1 MINVDF
7 SFLVTV
13 LYVIVLYIF
22 LSRCF
27 FGPVSRIL
35 RARRELIEG
44 RLEGSRKR
52 LELVEQKTA
61 EYERALQT
69 ARTEAYR
76 QQEMQRERAM
86 AEKTD
91 LVAKA
96 KSVAAKSVEEGR
108 VRIAAQA
115 ETARKKIETEIDTLA
130 KNLTTAILRDN

>member
-7 SFLVTV
+7 SFVVTV
-13 LYVIVLYIF
+13 LYVGILYIF

-27 FGPVSRIL
+27 FGPVTRIL
-35 RARRELIEG
+35 RTRRELIEG
-44 RLEGSRKR
+44 RLESSRKR

-76 QQEMQRERAM
+76 QQEMQRERAL
-86 AEKTD
+86 ADKTD

-96 KSVAAKSVEEGR
+96 KSEADKSVEEGR
-108 VRIAAQA
+108 LRIAAQA
-115 ETARKKIETEIDTLA
+115 EAARKKIETEIDTLA
-130 KNLTTAILRDN
+130 KNLTNAILRDN

>member
-13 LYVIVLYIF
+13 LYVSILYIF

-27 FGPVSRIL
+27 FGPVTRIL
-35 RARRELIEG
+35 RTRRELIEG

-52 LELVEQKTA
+52 LEFVEQKTA

-76 QQEMQRERAM
+76 QQEMQRERSL

-91 LVAKA
+91 LVAQA
-96 KSVAAKSVEEGR
+96 KSEAEKSVEEAR
-108 VRIAAQA
+108 VHIAAQGEA
-115 ETARKKIETEIDTLA
+115 ARNRIESEIDTLA
-130 KNLTTAILRDN
+130 KKLTTAILRDN

>member
-13 LYVIVLYIF
+13 LYVIILYIF

-27 FGPVSRIL
+27 FGPVTRIL